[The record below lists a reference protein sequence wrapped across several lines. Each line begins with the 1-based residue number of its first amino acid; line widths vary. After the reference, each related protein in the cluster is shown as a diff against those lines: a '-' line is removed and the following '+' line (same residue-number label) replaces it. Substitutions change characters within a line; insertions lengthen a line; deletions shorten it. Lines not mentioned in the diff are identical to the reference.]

1 MIMIVTKKFDCVD
14 YEEDGQI
21 AIIRMNNNERRN
33 SLNLP
38 MRRGLNG
45 AFGQFEEN
53 DNIRVAILT
62 GVGNTFCSGQDTK
75 DMVGLS
81 EEERQKNAEEMKKLS
96 RTGAFEHRDRIPKP
110 IIAAVNGWAIGYGW
124 FVAMG
129 CDLVVAAESAIFWQN
144 EPLFG
149 FQGGGQA
156 IATQMLPFHLGV
168 EIALAAKMTAQR
180 CYEIGL
186 VNKVVPDDQLIP
198 AAREMAQGIC
208 ELAPLSVR
216 IIVEACR
223 SARLSSAVPS
233 SIALARWQEF
243 NYLPNTEDVREGFRA
258 FAEKRKPVWKGK

>member
-1 MIMIVTKKFDCVD
+1 MKFDSVD
-14 YEEDGQI
+14 YEQDGPI
-21 AIIRMNNNERRN
+21 AIIRMNNPSRRN
-33 SLNLP
+33 SLNLQ

-45 AFGQFEEN
+45 AFGQFEED

-62 GVGNTFCSGQDTK
+62 AVGNSFCSGQDTK
-75 DMVGLS
+75 DMVS
-81 EEERQKNAEEMKKLS
+81 MNDEERQKVNAERRKLG
-96 RTGAFEHRDRIPKP
+96 RTGAYEHLNRIPKP
-110 IIAAVNGWAIGYGW
+110 IIAAVNGWAVGYGW

-186 VNKVVPDDQLIP
+186 INKVVPDDQLIP
-198 AAREMAQGIC
+198 AAREMAQNIC

-223 SARLSSAVPS
+223 SARLSNVVPS

-258 FAEKRKPVWKGK
+258 FAEKRKPVWKGR

>member
-1 MIMIVTKKFDCVD
+1 MAEVIKFDTVN
-14 YEEDGQI
+14 YEQDGPV
-21 AIIRMNNNERRN
+21 AIITMNNPARRN
-33 SLNLP
+33 SLNFL
-38 MRRGLNG
+38 MRRGLNS
-45 AFGQFEEN
+45 AFGKFEED

-62 GVGNTFCSGQDTK
+62 AVGNSFCSGQDTK
-75 DMVGLS
+75 DMVSLTD
-81 EEERQKNAEEMKKLS
+81 EERQRNAAEMRKLS
-96 RTGAFEHRDRIPKP
+96 RTGAYEHRDRIPKP
-110 IIAAVNGWAIGYGW
+110 VIAAVNGWAVGYGW

-168 EIALAAKMTAQR
+168 EIALATKMTARR

-186 VNKVVPDDQLIP
+186 INRVVPDDQLIP
-198 AAREMAQGIC
+198 AAKEMAQGIC
-208 ELAPLSVR
+208 ELAPLPVR

-223 SARLSSAVPS
+223 SARLSSVVPS
-233 SIALARWQEF
+233 SIALAHWQEF

-258 FAEKRKPVWKGK
+258 FAEKRKPVWKGR